1 MTDRMAMALTAVEL
15 VSGATTHTDEE
26 TLALLDGHSMYDMH
40 VLLSSVVWCAF
51 FMAGELARQ
60 MGVTRADVVEA
71 LRLEVLGRFENYKP
85 EGENQ

>member
-40 VLLSSVVWCAF
+40 VLLSSVRVVRVF
-51 FMAGELARQ
+51 HGRGAGATDGCHPCRCC
-60 MGVTRADVVEA
+60 
-71 LRLEVLGRFENYKP
+71 
-85 EGENQ
+85 